1 LTEIV
6 NTVYELPKIANKG
19 NPGIYL
25 EKLAGIPTTSECLD
39 CNDGELKVFP
49 VKKLKNGNIS
59 PKETISVCMINENE
73 LTATNFYESK
83 CYKKLSN
90 VLFVS
95 YYREHD
101 KIKYMQPV
109 IFNITNNFE
118 IKEQL
123 HKDYENIREYF
134 MKNNT
139 LKGSSK
145 VGVYLQN
152 RTKGQGKDA
161 PKTRAFYLRT
171 RFIMCILKRNIETNI

>member
-1 LTEIV
+1 
-6 NTVYELPKIANKG
+6 
-19 NPGIYL
+19 
-25 EKLAGIPTTSECLD
+25 
-39 CNDGELKVFP
+39 
-49 VKKLKNGNIS
+49 
-59 PKETISVCMINENE
+59 MINENE

-101 KIKYMQPV
+101 NIRYMQPV
-109 IFNITNNFE
+109 IFNITSNVE

-134 MKNNT
+134 MNNNT

-145 VGVYLQN
+145 VGIYLQN

-161 PKTRAFYLRT
+161 PKTRAFYLKT
-171 RFIMCILKRNIETNI
+171 RFIMYILKINIDTNI